1 MNHLGI
7 QPRVWGW
14 GSALLAVAL
23 LSACSSGPKR
33 PPPAPLVAHTAQ
45 VPARLVWSAQ
55 AGAVGGALVP
65 AVAAGQIAVANSAG
79 QVTVWDAPSGRE
91 VWRAQVGAPLSAGAG
106 FDGTQAAVVTQA
118 NDLVVV
124 RGGQVAWK
132 VRLGA
137 RVYTPPLVAGQR
149 VFVTTADRSLSAYDA
164 QSGARL
170 WNVPARQAE
179 PLVLEAPGVLIAVN
193 DTLVAGLSGRLTGY
207 NPLNGA
213 VRWEVP
219 LATARGVNDI
229 ERLVDLVAKVG
240 RLGDTVC
247 ARAFQSAVG
256 CIDANRGTPRWSRSA
271 SGTVGVDAD
280 PDRVYGA
287 EGNGVVRAW
296 RTDNGDPLW
305 STERLLNRGLTAP
318 LAAGRSIVLGDAMG
332 YVHLLA
338 REDGSV
344 LNRLSTDGSA
354 IVTAPALSGSTL
366 LALTRNGGVYAWR
379 PE

>member
-1 MNHLGI
+1 MRLFHST
-7 QPRVWGW
+7 PVRHWG
-14 GSALLAVAL
+14 GLALALLVLAG
-23 LSACSSGPKR
+23 CSSDPKR
-33 PPPAPLVAHTAQ
+33 PAPAPLPSHSAQ

-55 AGAVGGALVP
+55 AGPVGGALVP
-65 AVAAGQIAVANSAG
+65 AAVAGQLAVANSAG
-79 QVTVWDAPSGRE
+79 QVVVWDAQTGRE
-91 VWRAQVGAPLSAGAG
+91 VWRAQVGATLSAGAG
-106 FDGTQAAVVTQA
+106 FDGTQVAVVSQA

-137 RVYTPPLVAGQR
+137 RVFTPPLVAGQR

-164 QSGARL
+164 QTGARL

-179 PLVLEAPGVLIAVN
+179 PLVLDGPGVLLAVN

-213 VRWEVP
+213 VRWDAP

-247 ARAFQSAVG
+247 ARAFQSSVG
-256 CIDANRGTPRWSRSA
+256 CVDANRGTVRWSRSA
-271 SGTVGVDAD
+271 SGTVGLDAD

-296 RTDNGDPLW
+296 RTDNGEPLW
-305 STERLLNRGLTAP
+305 STERLLHRGLTAP
-318 LAAGRSIVLGDAMG
+318 LAAGRSIIVGDAQG
-332 YVHLLA
+332 YLHLLA

-354 IVTAPALSGSTL
+354 VVTAPLLSGSNL
-366 LALTRNGGVYAWR
+366 LAVTRNGGVYAWR